1 MKAGLKWALA
11 LVALGLVGAGT
22 TQWLGKRKAAQALA
36 APTTTQAVDRAEL
49 APSDVVAVTDTDLSQ
64 ELPISGSL
72 KAISSAVV
80 KARVAGELQGLQV
93 REGDSVRAG
102 QIVARIDPTEY
113 QARLRQA
120 QDQAEAT
127 RAQVEIAQRQYQ
139 NNQSLVDQGFISRT
153 ALDTSLSSLRAAQST
168 HQAALAA
175 VDVARKTLD
184 DTVMKAPITGQVA
197 LRAAQPGERLGV
209 DARVLE
215 LVDPTRLELEASV
228 AMSDAVR
235 VQVGQVARLR
245 IDGLETPLLAK
256 VSRINPSTQASTRSV
271 VMYLALAPSP
281 ALPQLRQGLFA
292 QGQLAIGR
300 HQTLALPISTIR
312 TDKPAPYVQAIS
324 QGKVRH
330 LPVQPGIRGD
340 IKGEAWAAVT
350 GLSAGVQVTRASV
363 GALRDGTE
371 VRFTTPPVA
380 AASAPVSTEAR

>member
-1 MKAGLKWALA
+1 MKAGLKWTLA
-11 LVALGLVGAGT
+11 LVALGVVGAGA
-22 TQWLGKRKAAQALA
+22 TQWLSQRKAAQAQA
-36 APTTTQAVDRAEL
+36 APTSTKAVDRAEL
-49 APSDVVAVTDTDLSQ
+49 AKTDVVAVTATDLSQ

-72 KAISSAVV
+72 KALSTAVV
-80 KARVAGELQGLQV
+80 KARVAGELQDLQV

-102 QIVARIDPTEY
+102 QVVARIDASEY

-120 QDQAEAT
+120 QDQAEAS

-184 DTVMKAPITGQVA
+184 DTVLKAPISGQVA
-197 LRAAQPGERLGV
+197 QRAAQPGERLGV

-215 LVDPTRLELEASV
+215 LVDPSRLELEASV
-228 AMSDAVR
+228 AMNDAVR
-235 VQVGQVARLR
+235 VQVGQTARLR
-245 IDGLETPLLAK
+245 IDGLDTPLLAR

-271 VMYLALAPSP
+271 VLYLALDPSP

-292 QGQLAIGR
+292 QGQLALGR
-300 HQTLALPISTIR
+300 SQTLALPLSTIR
-312 TDKPAPYVQAIS
+312 TDKPAPYVQAIE
-324 QGKVRH
+324 QGTVRH
-330 LPVQPGIRGD
+330 LPVQTGIRGD
-340 IKGEAWAAVT
+340 VKGEAWAAVT
-350 GLSAGVQVTRASV
+350 GLPAGLQVTRASV

-371 VRFTTPPVA
+371 VHFTTPSVA
-380 AASAPVSTEAR
+380 AAAAAESTKAH